1 MRRPIISSR
10 RLLPERGFRF
20 MATLRSSRVLLD
32 HIADESPAAPV
43 RVKEAKER
51 GVPVVGTF
59 CVFTPWE
66 LVRAI
71 GGVSVSLCSTSEKP
85 IAAAEAHLPRNLC
98 PLIKASYGFALTDT
112 CPYFHFCDIVIG
124 ETTCDG
130 KKKMY
135 EYLNRLRPV
144 HVMQLPQTTEGET
157 ARALWR
163 AETKRLK
170 DVLESFYGRTIT
182 DDALREAIRLK
193 NRERRVLNRFFAV
206 ARLDPSPL
214 TGLEILAVSDYL
226 KYSMASEEAL
236 SVVEE
241 LTAALEEE
249 RRLGKGREA
258 EGRKRILIT
267 GCPLGKSLHKVIR
280 AVEEQGG
287 GAVVAFENCG
297 NLKSS
302 SDLVD
307 ESCPPM
313 EAIADRYL
321 RIPCSCMSPNPRR
334 LEFLSRFCG
343 EYAVDGVVDVILQ
356 ACHTYSVESFS
367 VREHLKALG
376 IPYIAVET
384 DYSQGD
390 EGQLS
395 TRMNAF
401 LEMI

>member
-1 MRRPIISSR
+1 
-10 RLLPERGFRF
+10 
-20 MATLRSSRVLLD
+20 MATLRSSRALLD
-32 HIADESPAAPV
+32 HISEESLAAPV

-71 GGVSVSLCSTSEKP
+71 GGISVSLCSTSEKP

-98 PLIKASYGFALTDT
+98 PLIKSSYGFALTDT

-163 AETKRLK
+163 AETERLK
-170 DVLESFYGRTIT
+170 SVLESFYGRAIT

-236 SVVEE
+236 GVVEE

-249 RRLGKGREA
+249 RRRGKGREA

-287 GAVVAFENCG
+287 GVVVAFENCG

-302 SDLVD
+302 TDLAD
-307 ESCPPM
+307 ESRPPM

-321 RIPCSCMSPNPRR
+321 HIPCSCMSPNPRR
-334 LEFLSRFCG
+334 LEFLSRFRE
-343 EYAVDGVVDVILQ
+343 EYSVDGVVDVILQ
-356 ACHTYSVESFS
+356 ACHTYAVESFS
-367 VREHLKALG
+367 VREYLKGLG

-395 TRMNAF
+395 TRLNAF
-401 LEMI
+401 LEML